1 MAKGTAILVVLALA
15 VVGQALTPTSY
26 FTQGDLDRLK
36 VLFGSVSYAS
46 SDLETI
52 YYSILG
58 FSLLEEPIPKP
69 QEACDSIK
77 SKVDTNNLES
87 LFYATESANILKTK
101 GKTTCQFPTGHGQTV
116 LTEALGS
123 SSTKEIYMAVA
134 ASSVS
139 KVPVDNAKILTALEE
154 ALKTDETAI
163 SYGYAFLAASKLS
176 GDLKKIYDLIEDV
189 IAQADEVDEQ
199 FLQFD
204 GGLLTTAI
212 VIDGA
217 YKLAEAAKKA
227 PTLTEDK
234 VIQFANYFLS
244 RKHAQLMSN
253 AVNLLSVVKT
263 LTTNQFHIP
272 VTVSLASQVSVSESN
287 PKVQVRV
294 SNLLGQSIGKLA
306 VTADTA
312 RHLGDDAVVLSKAKF
327 EGVPKDESLYELD
340 FMGIK
345 PARGFYSVIIS
356 VAPVKSD
363 KRLIGTTGAN
373 VEVKV
378 TTKVSIEDVKVGIA
392 EKDQVAATRS
402 VKLVYPNKAANVLQA
417 DFHQKVSVMFQLQ
430 DQQTKDPME
439 VHQAFVRLTKEN
451 TDQEIIFV
459 AEADASSTYKFEL
472 DVGANAKD
480 FGYQSGKYAVEL
492 IIGDAV
498 VENPFSWNLAEVSLT
513 FPEGP
518 ESKSE
523 DPYRYAKKPEIKHM
537 FREPEK
543 VPPAVVSNL
552 FTFLVLSPL
561 LLLVIMWIALGANV
575 SNFPFSLSA
584 LGFHLGLAGIFGL
597 YYCYWL
603 TLDMFVTLR
612 YLGMLAIPTFLFGN
626 RLLSGI
632 AADRKKSA

>member
-1 MAKGTAILVVLALA
+1 VLALA

-26 FTQGDLDRLK
+26 FTQSDLDRLK

-69 QEACDSIK
+69 QEACDSVK
-77 SKVDTNNLES
+77 SKVDTNSLES
-87 LFYATESANILKTK
+87 LFFATETANILKTK
-101 GKTTCQFPTGHGQTV
+101 GKTTCQFPTGHGPTV

-139 KVPVDNAKILTALEE
+139 KVPIDNAKILTALEE

-163 SYGYAFLAASKLS
+163 SYGYAFLAASRLS

-189 IAQADEVDEQ
+189 IAQADEIDEI

-212 VIDGA
+212 VVDGA

-244 RKHAQLMSN
+244 RKHAQLLSN
-253 AVNLLSVVKT
+253 AVATLSVVKT
-263 LTTNQFHIP
+263 LTDNQFHVP
-272 VTVSLASQVSVSESN
+272 VAVSLASQVSVSQSN
-287 PKVQVRV
+287 PKVQVKV
-294 SNLLGQSIGKLA
+294 SNLLGKPIGKLT

-312 RHLGDDAVVLSKAKF
+312 RHLEDDAVVLSKTKFSAVAK
-327 EGVPKDESLYELD
+327 DDSLYELD

-345 PARGFYSVIIS
+345 PARGFYSLSVS
-356 VAPVKSD
+356 VAPVKAD
-363 KRLIGTTGAN
+363 KRLIGTSGAN

-378 TTKVSIEDVKVGIA
+378 TTKVSVESVEIGIA

-402 VKLVYPNKAANVLQA
+402 INLVYPNKAANVLQA
-417 DFHQKVSVMFQLQ
+417 DFHQKVSVKFQLQ
-430 DQQTKDPME
+430 DMQAKGPME
-439 VHQAFVRLTKEN
+439 VHQAFIRLTREN

-480 FGYQSGKYAVEL
+480 FAFQSGKYAMEL
-492 IIGDAV
+492 IVGDAV

-513 FPEGP
+513 FPEGT
-518 ESKSE
+518 ETKEE

-543 VPPAVVSNL
+543 RPPAVVSNL
-552 FTFLVLSPL
+552 FTFLALAPLVLL
-561 LLLVIMWIALGANV
+561 IIMWIALGANV
-575 SNFPFSLSA
+575 SNFPLSLSA
-584 LGFHLGLAGIFGL
+584 LGFHIGLAAIFGL

-603 TLDMFVTLR
+603 TLDMFLTLR
-612 YLGMLAIPTFLFGN
+612 YLGILAVPTFLFGN

-632 AADRKKSA
+632 AADRKKTA